1 MLLNKRLNEKNFLSF
16 AMKMYDNPN
25 CKGLEEFE
33 EDLSRVKYVK
43 RLLNKYKEKKVLK
56 KRLLINHIII
66 MSNVFGIVATNRIL
80 FYKIEPDLHHILKS
94 VLHYLNFVPIV
105 PIPEVDLSKVPTE
118 PSLIKSLEELT

>member
-56 KRLLINHIII
+56 KRLLLNHIII
-66 MSNVFGIVATNRIL
+66 MSNVFGVVATNRIL
-80 FYKIEPDLHHILKS
+80 FYKIEPDLHYILKS
-94 VLHYLNFVPIV
+94 VLHYLNFVPNV
-105 PIPEVDLSKVPTE
+105 SIPEADLSKVPTE

>member
-56 KRLLINHIII
+56 KRLLLNHIII

-80 FYKIEPDLHHILKS
+80 FYKIEPDLHYILKS
-94 VLHYLNFVPIV
+94 VLHYLNFVPNIT
-105 PIPEVDLSKVPTE
+105 IPEADLSKVPTE

>member
-43 RLLNKYKEKKVLK
+43 RLLNKYKEKKILK

-105 PIPEVDLSKVPTE
+105 SIPEADLSKVPTE

>member
-80 FYKIEPDLHHILKS
+80 FYKIESDLHHILKS

>member
-56 KRLLINHIII
+56 KRLLLNHIII
-66 MSNVFGIVATNRIL
+66 MSNVFGVVATNRIL
-80 FYKIEPDLHHILKS
+80 FYKIEPDLHYILKS
-94 VLHYLNFVPIV
+94 VLHYLNFVPNV
-105 PIPEVDLSKVPTE
+105 TIPEADLSKVPTE

>member
-105 PIPEVDLSKVPTE
+105 SIPEADLSKVPTE

>member
-56 KRLLINHIII
+56 KRLLLNHIII
-66 MSNVFGIVATNRIL
+66 MSNVFGVVATSRIL
-80 FYKIEPDLHHILKS
+80 FYKIEPDLHYILKS
-94 VLHYLNFVPIV
+94 VLHYLNFVPNV
-105 PIPEVDLSKVPTE
+105 TIPEADLSKVPTE

>member
-56 KRLLINHIII
+56 K
-66 MSNVFGIVATNRIL
+66 
-80 FYKIEPDLHHILKS
+80 
-94 VLHYLNFVPIV
+94 
-105 PIPEVDLSKVPTE
+105 
-118 PSLIKSLEELT
+118 

>member
-56 KRLLINHIII
+56 KRLLLNHIII

-80 FYKIEPDLHHILKS
+80 FYKIESDLHHILKS

>member
-56 KRLLINHIII
+56 KRLLLNHIII
-66 MSNVFGIVATNRIL
+66 MSNVFGVVATNRIL
-80 FYKIEPDLHHILKS
+80 FYKIEPDLHYILKS
-94 VLHYLNFVPIV
+94 VLHYLNFVPNV
-105 PIPEVDLSKVPTE
+105 PIPEADLSKVPTE

>member
-1 MLLNKRLNEKNFLSF
+1 MLLNKRLDEKNFLSF

-80 FYKIEPDLHHILKS
+80 FYKIEPDLHYILKS

-105 PIPEVDLSKVPTE
+105 SIPEADLSKVPTE